1 MSAPLLAVENLSI
14 SFPGEAGPVRV
25 VDRVSLSIAQGET
38 LALVGESGSG
48 KSMTA
53 LATMRLVPKP
63 GRIEPGTRI
72 AFEGR
77 NLLSLSVP
85 DMRAVRGAGIGMIFQ
100 EPMTS
105 LNPVTTVGEQVLEAI
120 ELHTKLPRAQARSR
134 VIELFGLVGIP
145 DAKRR
150 FGAYPHQLSG
160 GLKQRVMIAMAMA
173 MRPRLLIADEPTT
186 ALDATIRAQ
195 ILELLRD
202 LSAKTGTAVLLI
214 THDFGVVNEVADRVA
229 VMYAGEIVEEGTRAE
244 LLGRPRHPYTQGLL
258 RSIPKAEAR
267 GHRLEEIKGAVPRP
281 GHWPT
286 GCRFHPRCPHA
297 FAPCASTEPKR
308 MTVSAS
314 QAACCHLLD
323 RSVEP

>member
-186 ALDATIRAQ
+186 GLDVTTQAVIMDLIRDMVASRG
-195 ILELLRD
+195 IGV
-202 LSAKTGTAVLLI
+202 ALI
-214 THDFGVVNEVADRVA
+214 THDLALASQYCDRIVVMHAGHVVETAPVAA
-229 VMYAGEIVEEGTRAE
+229 LFAHA
-244 LLGRPRHPYTQGLL
+244 RHPYTAKLL
-258 RSIPKAEAR
+258 SSVPSSVDSI
-267 GHRLEEIKGAVPRP
+267 EELSPIEGNLPDLRRADLPP
-281 GHWPT
+281 
-286 GCRFHPRCPHA
+286 CRFSERCA
-297 FAPCASTEPKR
+297 R
-308 MTVSAS
+308 R
-314 QAACCHLLD
+314 QAVCEIGPLPLEALGPDHLVACRRVL
-323 RSVEP
+323 